1 MLGLLNR
8 HSFAAICIAVF
19 LEELGIPMP
28 IPTDLLIIFAGVA
41 AGPAWPR
48 LVMAYAA
55 ISFASALGSSIL
67 YAIIRRGGRPL
78 VARFGP
84 YVHLGPHQLARAERF
99 LTNTGWTGIAV
110 GRAIPGVRLGTVIM
124 CGLLNVPYRRYLT
137 AHLVGSSV
145 YVIIFLGLGALFGP
159 RVAAYLHLPE
169 AALRLL
175 WTGALALGLPSL
187 AVWLAAGRRTPRP
200 APGTPWQRAG
210 ALLLASFAGT
220 AALASTWAFAATIIE
235 AMGFTAPLNLTYALA
250 GWLLGRAVQASS
262 AYMLIYTLL
271 LGLCISLGAIYDLVV
286 IPHLAPGG
294 TSRIRAALGLTLL
307 GVVLLTSI
315 LTPALIAAPASPIVR
330 WWTTGG
336 PQLGVV
342 LLLGLLSYA
351 CTTVYGRVLALTA
364 IPNRQRTSSPL
375 T

>member
-8 HSFAAICIAVF
+8 HSFAAICIAIF

-41 AGPAWPR
+41 AGHAWPR
-48 LVMAYAA
+48 LALTYAA
-55 ISFASALGSSIL
+55 ISLASALGSSIL

-84 YVHLGPHQLARAERF
+84 YVHLGPHQMARAERL
-99 LTNTGWTGIAV
+99 LTRTGWIGIVV

-145 YVIIFLGLGALFGP
+145 YVIGFLGLGALFGP
-159 RVAAYLHLPE
+159 TVAAYLHLPE
-169 AALRLL
+169 ATLRLL
-175 WTGALALGLPSL
+175 WTGVLALGLPSL

-200 APGTPWQRAG
+200 APGTPWQRGG

-220 AALASTWAFAATIIE
+220 VALAGTWAFAATIIE
-235 AMGFTAPLNLTYALA
+235 ALGATAPLNLTYTLA
-250 GWLLGRAVQASS
+250 GWLGGRGLRATS

-271 LGLCISLGAIYDLVV
+271 LSLCVSLGTLYDLVV

-294 TSRIRAALGLTLL
+294 TSRIRATLGLALL
-307 GVVLLTSI
+307 AVVVLVSL

-330 WWTTGG
+330 WWLTGG

-342 LLLGLLSYA
+342 LVLGLLSYA
-351 CTTVYGRVLALTA
+351 CTTVYGRVLALTVV
-364 IPNRQRTSSPL
+364 PNRQPAANPPT
-375 T
+375 